1 MPGVF
6 NCLYKSMAVWIDS
19 QARAQKKKKKKKK
32 KQETEIYTGVKVYKQ
47 TVHLQIKYL
56 SL

>member
-1 MPGVF
+1 
-6 NCLYKSMAVWIDS
+6 MAVWIDS
-19 QARAQKKKKKKKK
+19 QARAKEK
-32 KQETEIYTGVKVYKQ
+32 TTDRNIYSVKVYKQ

>member
-1 MPGVF
+1 M
-6 NCLYKSMAVWIDS
+6 MAVWIDS
-19 QARAQKKKKKKKK
+19 QARAKKHK
-32 KQETEIYTGVKVYKQ
+32 GVKVYKQ